1 MKKLSYK
8 ISTFL
13 VGILFMVSC
22 ADNDIPIYDTVNG
35 QTLAQFSLTSAVL
48 GTPEEGA
55 SVDVDVTVTTKTD
68 SERTITVAADPSS
81 TATPDQYEISN
92 LVIPAGS
99 YTGTITITSNFNA
112 IPESGTSVLVLNLTD
127 VSGSN
132 DIVFANSTLNVE
144 FFRKC
149 PIVLADFV
157 GTWSGT
163 GSWSE
168 IFGYTS
174 EIVTTLDSDGN
185 LLMNGIAFQWFQGW
199 WGEVIITNEPV
210 KVDVNLETGEF
221 VIEDQFY
228 ITSTYNGAPQPT
240 YNLSATGTF
249 LNPCEKT
256 MEIFP
261 TFNQEGF
268 VFSGPEFGGPP
279 FLETVALD

>member
-13 VGILFMVSC
+13 VGLLFIVSC

-55 SVDVDVTVTTKTD
+55 SVDVGVTVTTKTD
-68 SERTITVAADPSS
+68 SERTITVAADASS
-81 TATPDQYEISN
+81 TATPDQYTISN

-99 YTGTITITSNFNA
+99 YTGTITITSNFDA

-174 EIVTTLDSDGN
+174 EIVTTLDSEGN

-228 ITSTYNGAPQPT
+228 ITSTFNGAPQPT